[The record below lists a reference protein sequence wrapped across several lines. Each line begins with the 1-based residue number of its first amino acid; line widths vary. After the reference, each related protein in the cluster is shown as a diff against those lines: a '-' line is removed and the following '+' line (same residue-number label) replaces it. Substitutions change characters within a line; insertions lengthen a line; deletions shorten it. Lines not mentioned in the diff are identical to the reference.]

1 MAAIKK
7 KKGGDFVV
15 IFITASSFKEAE
27 RIGKGL
33 VKKGLAGCANIIQPI
48 RSIFFWKGKL
58 CQENEVLLLVKSRA
72 GLFDSLMNYV
82 KKNHSYKIP
91 EIVAIPI
98 VYGLPDYMAWLDES
112 CKPLPSGRMKYDYSN

>member
-1 MAAIKK
+1 
-7 KKGGDFVV
+7 
-15 IFITASSFKEAE
+15 
-27 RIGKGL
+27 
-33 VKKGLAGCANIIQPI
+33 
-48 RSIFFWKGKL
+48 
-58 CQENEVLLLVKSRA
+58 VLLIVKSRA

-112 CKPLPSGRMKYDYSN
+112 CKPLQQGG